1 MALSFSGYPF
11 HVKPVVPLLVA
22 AVSLVG
28 ARAVRELAAANRP
41 AQISVPYA
49 PSPAA
54 APFVSL
60 GYRELAADLFF
71 IRLVGAYGSEHN
83 TADGLASLAEAL
95 VALDP
100 KFPRIYEVGAVAMG
114 SARTGVDNATH
125 LRALAVLER
134 GMREFPDS
142 WRLPKLAGEIY
153 LVDLQTTDAAQRRT
167 WDQRGALLLESA
179 ARKPKAPPDAAMT
192 SALIQ
197 TKLGQTERAIA
208 NLRELLLITNDARAR
223 ERIADQLAK
232 VAEENRDAIVAELLE
247 ARRQFED
254 AWKAERPALP
264 ASFYVLLGPPLEPGF
279 DLEELAIGGRAPI
292 VEPIERLEP
301 LE

>member
-1 MALSFSGYPF
+1 MALLFSGYASR
-11 HVKPVVPLLVA
+11 VKPAVPLLVA
-22 AVSLVG
+22 VVSLVG

-41 AQISVPYA
+41 AEIGVPYA

-71 IRLVGAYGSEHN
+71 IRLVGYYGSEHN

-95 VALDP
+95 VVLDP

-114 SARTGVDNATH
+114 SARTGVDNSIH

-134 GMREFPDS
+134 GMRELPES
-142 WRLPKLAGEIY
+142 WKLPKLAGEIY
-153 LVDLQTTDAAQRRT
+153 LVDLQTDDADQRRT

-179 ARKPKAPPDAAMT
+179 ARKPNAPAEAAMT

-223 ERIADQLAK
+223 ERIVEQLAK
-232 VAEENRDAIVAELLE
+232 IAEDNRDEIVAELLE
-247 ARRQFED
+247 SRRRFETR
-254 AWKAERPALP
+254 WKAERPALP
-264 ASFYVLLGPPLEPGF
+264 APFYVLLGPPIEPGF
-279 DLEELAIGGRAPI
+279 DLEELAIGGREPV